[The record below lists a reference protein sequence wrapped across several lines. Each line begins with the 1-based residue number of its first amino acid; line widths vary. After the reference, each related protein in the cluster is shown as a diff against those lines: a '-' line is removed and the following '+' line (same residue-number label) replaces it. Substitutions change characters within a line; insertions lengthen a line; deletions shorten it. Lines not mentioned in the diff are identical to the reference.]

1 MENKEKINIAANKI
15 IELEQKIQKEK
26 FLDKNVKLYQ
36 SQIENIMERFSLNEL
51 IELINTVENSIN

>member
-1 MENKEKINIAANKI
+1 MENKEEITIAANKI

>member
-1 MENKEKINIAANKI
+1 MENKEEITIAANKI

-26 FLDKNVKLYQ
+26 FLGKNVKLYQ

>member
-1 MENKEKINIAANKI
+1 MENKEEITIAANKI

-36 SQIENIMERFSLNEL
+36 SQIEDIMERFSLNEL

>member
-1 MENKEKINIAANKI
+1 MENKKEITIAANKI

-36 SQIENIMERFSLNEL
+36 SQIEDIMERFSLNEL